1 MAAAAAGQRPKR
13 ARGRATG
20 VPEPPEEQ
28 LARDAAE
35 AQRLETELFGSGGLF
50 AFAPAP
56 EAGLDRDGNGAGDA
70 TEDGDRAQPG
80 ARRPAWEDPAD
91 AGLAVGT
98 VKFHHNAQ
106 LLMTAGLDKTLRFFQ
121 VDGKKNPKVQSV
133 FLEDMPVHKAAF
145 TGPGSLQV
153 LAAGRRQWF
162 YVYDIAAGKVERLG
176 PLHGREEK
184 SLESFV
190 ASPSVGQSGVV
201 AFLGNDGYIVLVSQ
215 KSWQWIGNLK
225 MNGTARTAAF
235 AGSGYEL
242 VTGGGDGDMYLWDLR
257 MQRCIHK
264 RRDEGS
270 VGITSLAL
278 SSQGG
283 RRSLACGSAQ
293 GVVNMYDAENILQAG
308 TSEPSKDEGSSLLEA
323 PAPQAMVPE
332 DAAQVARELRM
343 LEPDVIHHWSTEHV
357 VQEFLNR
364 LDLSYLADTFQKHR
378 VTGRVLMQLTEE
390 HLREMG
396 ISCLGDRLTIMENLV
411 AIKGIRWTTI
421 PAPIVAC
428 CDDGPRPKRT
438 RGRATGVPE
447 PPEEQLARDA
457 AEAQRLETEL
467 FGSGG
472 LFAFA
477 PAPEAGL
484 DRDGNGAG
492 DATEDGG
499 DGAHFSARRPAWED
513 PADAGLAVGVAHT
526 ARLRKLRRTEAEAS
540 FSGAEYAQ
548 RLRAQH
554 ERLNAGAA
562 AWAALPP
569 HSRLG
574 QPPSSSHAGDEGS
587 GGDDG
592 ASDGDDGV
600 EERALLAPRGRGRL
614 PQGLLETTR
623 LANANR
629 QDPSKAVVQ
638 VGHGAC
644 TCPGQYPM
652 HWAAFTCFGRSPNLA
667 LFFQTVKFH
676 HNAQLLMT
684 AGLDKTLRFF
694 QVDGK
699 KNPKVQSV
707 FLEDMPVHKAA
718 FTGPGSLQVLA
729 AGRRQWFYVYD
740 IAAGKVE
747 RLGPLHG
754 REEKSLESF
763 VASPSVGQSGIVAFL
778 GNDGYIVLVSQKSWQ
793 WIGNLKMNGTA
804 RTAAFAGSGNELV
817 TGGGDGDMYLWD
829 LRMQRCIHKR
839 RDEGS
844 VGITSLALSSQG
856 GRRSLAC
863 GSAQGVVNM
872 YDAKI
877 FLQAGSSEPTKVLMN
892 LTTSVDT
899 LQYNGDGDILAM
911 ASHMRKDALRL
922 VHVPSGTVFSNWPTS
937 RSPLQFV
944 HSLDFS
950 PGGAYLAIGN
960 ARGQAL
966 LIRRLRLKGMLR
978 FGWAGHLP
986 GDVHI
991 IMGWLRRE
999 LCPCCIAFTS
1009 WRITQQGIRWTTIPA
1024 PIVACCDDVDTSFID
1039 FRSSAAVRLYASQ
1052 HDERNATEATISI
1065 LHPEASEVERV
1076 IRTAWADARLVAD

>member
-91 AGLAVGT
+91 AGLAVGVAHTARLRKLRRTEVEASFSGAEYAQRLRGQHERLNAGAAAWAALPPHPRPGRLPSSLRAGDEGSDGDDGASDGDEGVEERALLAPRGRGRLPQGLLETTRLANANRQDPSKAVVQT

-308 TSEPSKDEGSSLLEA
+308 TSEPSK
-323 PAPQAMVPE
+323 
-332 DAAQVARELRM
+332 
-343 LEPDVIHHWSTEHV
+343 
-357 VQEFLNR
+357 
-364 LDLSYLADTFQKHR
+364 
-378 VTGRVLMQLTEE
+378 
-390 HLREMG
+390 
-396 ISCLGDRLTIMENLV
+396 
-411 AIKGIRWTTI
+411 
-421 PAPIVAC
+421 
-428 CDDGPRPKRT
+428 
-438 RGRATGVPE
+438 
-447 PPEEQLARDA
+447 
-457 AEAQRLETEL
+457 
-467 FGSGG
+467 
-472 LFAFA
+472 
-477 PAPEAGL
+477 
-484 DRDGNGAG
+484 
-492 DATEDGG
+492 
-499 DGAHFSARRPAWED
+499 
-513 PADAGLAVGVAHT
+513 
-526 ARLRKLRRTEAEAS
+526 
-540 FSGAEYAQ
+540 
-548 RLRAQH
+548 
-554 ERLNAGAA
+554 
-562 AWAALPP
+562 
-569 HSRLG
+569 
-574 QPPSSSHAGDEGS
+574 
-587 GGDDG
+587 
-592 ASDGDDGV
+592 
-600 EERALLAPRGRGRL
+600 
-614 PQGLLETTR
+614 
-623 LANANR
+623 
-629 QDPSKAVVQ
+629 
-638 VGHGAC
+638 
-644 TCPGQYPM
+644 
-652 HWAAFTCFGRSPNLA
+652 
-667 LFFQTVKFH
+667 
-676 HNAQLLMT
+676 
-684 AGLDKTLRFF
+684 
-694 QVDGK
+694 
-699 KNPKVQSV
+699 
-707 FLEDMPVHKAA
+707 
-718 FTGPGSLQVLA
+718 
-729 AGRRQWFYVYD
+729 
-740 IAAGKVE
+740 
-747 RLGPLHG
+747 
-754 REEKSLESF
+754 
-763 VASPSVGQSGIVAFL
+763 
-778 GNDGYIVLVSQKSWQ
+778 
-793 WIGNLKMNGTA
+793 
-804 RTAAFAGSGNELV
+804 
-817 TGGGDGDMYLWD
+817 
-829 LRMQRCIHKR
+829 
-839 RDEGS
+839 
-844 VGITSLALSSQG
+844 
-856 GRRSLAC
+856 
-863 GSAQGVVNM
+863 
-872 YDAKI
+872 
-877 FLQAGSSEPTKVLMN
+877 VLMN

-899 LQYNGDGDILAM
+899 LQYNSDGDILAM

-966 LIRRLRLKGMLR
+966 LYQL
-978 FGWAGHLP
+978 H
-986 GDVHI
+986 H
-991 IMGWLRRE
+991 
-999 LCPCCIAFTS
+999 
-1009 WRITQQGIRWTTIPA
+1009 
-1024 PIVACCDDVDTSFID
+1024 
-1039 FRSSAAVRLYASQ
+1039 YA
-1052 HDERNATEATISI
+1052 EA
-1065 LHPEASEVERV
+1065 
-1076 IRTAWADARLVAD
+1076 